1 MTKKKF
7 KNLNTKILFNI
18 YKKYE
23 EEIKNVIIAEFYIGL
38 EDINKD
44 EQIINFY
51 ENEDMPDI
59 GLEGNIPPKNEKE
72 IIENIEIRIIK
83 YLNLTNFNTSKI
95 TDMKYMFFVCDT
107 LTSLNLLNL
116 EAKNVIDMS
125 Y

>member
-23 EEIKNVIIAEFYIGL
+23 GEIKNVIIAEFYIGL

-83 YLNLTNFNTSKI
+83 YQEPKKL
-95 TDMKYMFFVCDT
+95 
-107 LTSLNLLNL
+107 
-116 EAKNVIDMS
+116 
-125 Y
+125 